1 MNTHP
6 LEQRLTTLHRRVR
19 RLVLLHGLGW
29 TVAAGLTAALAL
41 GWIDYLVRFHDR
53 GLRIMASLGLVAVW
67 LWACYRY
74 LVIGWRQRLD
84 HVQLALRV
92 QQRFPQLGDQLAS
105 AVEFL
110 HQREDDPTAGAP
122 ALRQAVIAET
132 VACVEPLDFAG
143 VLDPRP
149 SHRAMLA
156 MFGVGLLVA
165 VLAALHP
172 ALVKVGAARLFNPL
186 GDTAWPRTT
195 WLELR
200 KPVTQVGRSQS
211 FEVEVVDSRATPLP
225 PIVRIHYRIE
235 RPDGTTTVE
244 TDVMRPLGDA
254 RVARRENI
262 QRPFAY
268 RIEGGDDQTMPWTPV
283 AVIEP
288 PALATLSI
296 RAIPPAYTGWPPYD
310 AQRQV
315 RALVGTRLEFSAHS
329 TKPLES
335 ATLSFDDGRRIP
347 AQLTNDT
354 DLHVPGSTA
363 ESLVVDKSLSY
374 WFSLTDREGLTV
386 ASAERGEIR
395 ATADSPP
402 SVSIEQPTANLFVTP
417 RAVVPLRVA
426 IKDDLA
432 VHHVDLVIARSDRP
446 QAEPLRV
453 AIYRG
458 PDQPAP
464 PPDNP
469 NPGAMPAGESRTLSH
484 VWDLDSLELRPGIEL
499 TLHAEAADY
508 QPAIGRSEPR
518 RIHVI
523 TPEEL
528 QDRLSARQSLILAE
542 LDRALKMQQESRNQ
556 VAALAAQVSQSGR
569 LKQVDLDHLQAAAL
583 GQRQVDRTLTSHTE
597 GVPMHILALLAD
609 LDNNRIDSS
618 DLRRHVESILTEL
631 GRLEKDPLPRVGQ
644 DLTAAIKA
652 GQIALQESSNQE
664 TKGPSG
670 TRVGSPTRAE
680 DTLADKQSV
689 APALAEAGK
698 HQEQVI
704 DAVRQLLARL
714 GQWDSY
720 RRFHRDVARLL
731 RDQDDVALRTAALGR
746 QTLTRDLKD
755 LLPQQQADLRILARQ
770 QLELALRL
778 DQLRE
783 EMRQAGDQLR
793 STDPLAAETLA
804 DAVAEIQRRTLGGHM
819 HGVED
824 NIENNRMGQAVQG
837 QKQIIDD
844 LREVVDR
851 LAGRREHEL
860 AQVAKKLD
868 DLRADVDAIA
878 RRQAQVRDRLRREV
892 PERLRD
898 EQTRIEAE
906 TRTLA
911 QWLNRLSADRAGQG
925 ASRAA
930 DLMAQTAAACAQGD
944 VSTAGQRADD
954 AQAQLADI
962 ARQLEAQRRQVDS
975 QLAAERRSQL
985 RQVIQQSIK
994 EQETLHRQ
1002 TQGLDAA
1009 LQSQGRL
1016 SSSQSVALADLARRQ
1031 RVLQTQTQTL
1041 AGRQPDS
1048 DPFGIAIG
1056 GAASDMGRAAD
1067 HLDRRHPG
1075 QPAQQAQQDAQRHL
1089 ALTLDA
1095 STSKPSPVNNDT
1107 ANNGGAGQGGAKSY
1121 SQALPQLRL
1130 IKLLQEEINSRTRQ
1144 LERAGSTI
1152 DDETRRRFAALSQ
1165 EQGRL
1170 ADATQKVATS
1180 LEPEAGSQKPSPTPK
1195 PVPPSKPKTDD
1206 LPPDLMSEL
1215 GTAAIAENDQ
1225 PLSLIVRKM
1234 RHVGQRVAM
1243 ADAGSQTQE
1252 TQREIVVGL
1261 NSMIDQAQQRSR
1273 ESIVQKRSSPGTSQA
1288 PPPSSAGSQPGAAPG
1303 PANASAQGGG
1313 VPKPLDPRQI
1323 HDIQRQFWGEL
1334 PEKSREI
1341 LFQSPVE
1348 EFLPAYQSMIEQ
1360 YYRRLA
1366 DEKGKP

>member
-1 MNTHP
+1 MVNRHP
-6 LEQRLTTLHRRVR
+6 LEQRLTALHRRVR

-29 TVAAGLTAALAL
+29 AVAAGLAAALIL
-41 GWIDYLVRFHDR
+41 GWIDYLLRFHDR
-53 GLRIMASLGLVAVW
+53 GLRIMATLGLVVAW
-67 LWACYRY
+67 LWACRRY
-74 LVIGWRQRLD
+74 LVVAWRQRLD
-84 HVQLALRV
+84 HVQLAVRV
-92 QQRFPQLGDQLAS
+92 QQRFPQLGDRLAS

-110 HQREDDPTAGAP
+110 HQAKDDPTAGAP
-122 ALRQAVIAET
+122 ALRQAVIDEA
-132 VACVEPLDFAG
+132 VACVEPLDFSD

-149 SHRAMLA
+149 SHRAVLA
-156 MFGVGLLVA
+156 MIGVGLLVA
-165 VLAALHP
+165 LLAVLHP
-172 ALVKVGAARLFNPL
+172 AVAKVAAARLLNPL

-195 WLELR
+195 WIELR
-200 KPVTQVGRSQS
+200 KPVTHVGRSQP
-211 FEVEVVDSRATPLP
+211 FEVEATDARGKPLP
-225 PIVRIHYRIE
+225 PVVRIHYRIE
-235 RPDGTTTVE
+235 RPDGTTGVE
-244 TDVMRPLGDA
+244 TDVMRPLGEA

-262 QRPFAY
+262 QHPFAY
-268 RIEGGDDQTMPWTPV
+268 RIEGGDDQTMPWISV

-288 PALATLSI
+288 PALVSLSV

-315 RALVGTRLEFSAHS
+315 RALVGTHLEFSARS
-329 TKPLES
+329 TKSIES
-335 ATLSFDDGRRIP
+335 ASLCFDDRRIA
-347 AQLTNDT
+347 AQVTNDI
-354 DLHVPGSTA
+354 DLRVPAATA
-363 ESLVVDKSLSY
+363 EPLVVEKSSSY

-395 ATADSPP
+395 AAVDSPP
-402 SVSIEQPTANLFVTP
+402 SVSIEQPSTNLFVTP
-417 RAVVPLRVA
+417 RAVVPLRMVV
-426 IKDDLA
+426 KDDLA

-453 AIYRG
+453 AIYQG

-464 PPDNP
+464 PSGSSNP
-469 NPGAMPAGESRTLSH
+469 ATMPAGESRTLSH
-484 VWDLDSLELRPGIEL
+484 IWDLDSHELQPGVEL
-499 TLHAEAADY
+499 TIHAEAADY
-508 QPAIGRSEPR
+508 LPATGRSEPR

-542 LDRALKMQQESRNQ
+542 LDRVLKMQQESRNQ
-556 VAALAAQVSQSGR
+556 VEALATQVSQSGR
-569 LKQVDLDHLQAAAL
+569 LKQVDLDHLQGAAL
-583 GQRQVDRTLTSHTE
+583 GQRQVDRMLTSQTD

-618 DLRRHVESILTEL
+618 DLRRHVESILAEL
-631 GRLEKDPLPRVGQ
+631 DRLEKNHLPRVGQ
-644 DLTAAIKA
+644 DLTTAIKA
-652 GQIALQESSNQE
+652 GQIALQESSE
-664 TKGPSG
+664 PKEPSG
-670 TRVGSPTRAE
+670 ATGSLLTRAG
-680 DTLADKQSV
+680 D
-689 APALAEAGK
+689 ALAEAGK

-704 DAVRQLLARL
+704 DAIRQLLARL

-731 RDQDDVALRTAALGR
+731 RDQDDVALRTATLGR

-783 EMRQAGDQLR
+783 EMREAGDPLR
-793 STDPLAAETLA
+793 STDPLAADTLA
-804 DAVAEIQRRTLGGHM
+804 DAVAEIQRRAIGGHM
-819 HGVED
+819 HAVED

-837 QKQIIDD
+837 QRQIVDD

-860 AQVAKKLD
+860 TQIARKLD
-868 DLRADVDAIA
+868 DLHADVEIIA

-892 PERLRD
+892 AERLRD
-898 EQTRIEAE
+898 EQTRVEAD

-944 VSTAGQRADD
+944 ASAAGQRAEE
-954 AQAQLADI
+954 AQAQLADV
-962 ARQLEAQRRQVDS
+962 ARELETQRRQVDS
-975 QLAAERRSQL
+975 QLSAERRSQL
-985 RQVIQQSIK
+985 RQIIQQHVK
-994 EQETLHRQ
+994 EQESLYRQ
-1002 TQGLDAA
+1002 TQRLDTA
-1009 LQSQGRL
+1009 LQSQGRFN
-1016 SSSQSVALADLARRQ
+1016 SSQSVALADLARRQ
-1031 RVLQTQTQTL
+1031 HALQTQTQTL
-1041 AGRQPDS
+1041 ADRQPDS

-1067 HLDRRHPG
+1067 QLDQRYSG
-1075 QPAQQAQQDAQRHL
+1075 QPAQQAQQDALRRL
-1089 ALTLDA
+1089 AITLDA
-1095 STSKPSPVNNDT
+1095 STSKPSPAGNDP
-1107 ANNGGAGQGGAKSY
+1107 ADNGRAGQGGARLD
-1121 SQALPQLRL
+1121 SQSLPQLRL
-1130 IKLLQEEINSRTRQ
+1130 IKLLQEEINTRTRHI
-1144 LERAGSTI
+1144 ERAGSAI
-1152 DDETRRRFAALSQ
+1152 DAEVRGRFAALSQ

-1170 ADATQKVATS
+1170 ADATQKVSAS
-1180 LEPEAGSQKPSPTPK
+1180 LEQNSSNQKPSPAPK
-1195 PVPPSKPKTDD
+1195 AVSPSKPKTDD
-1206 LPPDLMSEL
+1206 LPPGLMGEL
-1215 GTAAIAENDQ
+1215 GTAAISEDDQ

-1234 RHVGQRVAM
+1234 RHVEQRVVQ

-1261 NSMIDQAQQRSR
+1261 NSLIGEAQQRSG
-1273 ESIVQKRSSPGTSQA
+1273 ETIVQKRTSPGTSQT
-1288 PPPSSAGSQPGAAPG
+1288 PPQSSTASQAGSAPG
-1303 PANASAQGGG
+1303 PAKTSALGDGSG
-1313 VPKPLDPRQI
+1313 EKKPLDPRQV

-1348 EFLPAYQSMIEQ
+1348 EFLPAYESLIEQ

-1366 DEKGKP
+1366 DEKANP